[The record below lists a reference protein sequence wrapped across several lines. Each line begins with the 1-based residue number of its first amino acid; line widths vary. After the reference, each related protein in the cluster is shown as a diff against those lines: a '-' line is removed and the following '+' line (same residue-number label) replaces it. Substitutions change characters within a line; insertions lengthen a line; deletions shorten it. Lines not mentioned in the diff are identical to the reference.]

1 MDKAESKG
9 SLDVGVFIFKVKIS
23 PKKYVSSINRFED
36 YHDFFLNFKISLAK
50 SKTNTKEKKE
60 NWKQK
65 KKRKAN
71 LRLVFVPKTYIF

>member
-60 NWKQK
+60 K
-65 KKRKAN
+65 KEN
-71 LRLVFVPKTYIF
+71 